1 LTLDSSGQ
9 FSTSDQITGQALAD
23 DYGNPI
29 QAELRTHVELMD
41 DVYTLTASKA
51 STETVAGPLGG
62 RTFGPGVVF
71 SGAAMSIDTDV
82 TLQGTADDVFVFQ
95 TDAALGM
102 AAGIKVILLGG
113 AQAKNVFWQV
123 GGAVT
128 IGANGE
134 MKGIIL
140 SKTAV
145 TFGLAATLVGNIYA
159 QTAVTL
165 NGNTITQADTCP
177 G

>member
-1 LTLDSSGQ
+1 
-9 FSTSDQITGQALAD
+9 
-23 DYGNPI
+23 
-29 QAELRTHVELMD
+29 MD
-41 DVYTLTASKA
+41 AVYTLTAGKA
-51 STETVAGPLGG
+51 STEIVAGPLGG

-71 SGAAMSIDTDV
+71 AGVAMSIVTDV

-95 TDAALGM
+95 TIAALDI
-102 AAGIKVILLGG
+102 AAGAKVILLGG
-113 AQAKNVFWQV
+113 VQAKNVFWQV

-128 IGANGE
+128 IGAGGE

-145 TFGLAATLVGNIYA
+145 TFGLGATLVGSIYA

-165 NGNTITQADTCP
+165 NGNTITQAGTCP
-177 G
+177 GLR